1 LAIGYDKTIN
11 DPPSWSRTMT
21 PQLEQIYRDLDAI
34 TPIERWQV
42 VEHLIT
48 QLKGS
53 VVSQATTSSATLLP
67 QPHLSAQEVFMAT
80 QGSWGNR
87 SLDEID
93 AQLAEQRRFDWGE

>member
-1 LAIGYDKTIN
+1 
-11 DPPSWSRTMT
+11 MT
-21 PQLEQIYRDLDAI
+21 TLEQIYRDLSLI

-53 VVSQATTSSATLLP
+53 AEAQETIPTVITP
-67 QPHLSAQEVFMAT
+67 PLSAQAVFAAT
-80 QGSWGNR
+80 RGSWGDR

-93 AQLAEQRRFDWGE
+93 AQLAAQRQFDWGE

>member
-1 LAIGYDKTIN
+1 
-11 DPPSWSRTMT
+11 MT
-21 PQLEQIYRDLDAI
+21 TYLEQIYRDLSRI

-53 VVSQATTSSATLLP
+53 AEAQETLPTVITLP
-67 QPHLSAQEVFMAT
+67 QPDLSAQAVFAAT
-80 QGSWGNR
+80 RGSWGDR

-93 AQLAEQRRFDWGE
+93 AQLAAQRQFDWGE

>member
-1 LAIGYDKTIN
+1 
-11 DPPSWSRTMT
+11 MT
-21 PQLEQIYRDLDAI
+21 PQLQQIYRDLSAI

-53 VVSQATTSSATLLP
+53 AEAQQTIPTVITQP
-67 QPHLSAQEVFMAT
+67 QPSAQAVFAAT
-80 QGSWGNR
+80 RGSWGNR

-93 AQLAEQRRFDWGE
+93 AQLTAQRQFDWGE